1 VVQIRPLVPEDAGAL
16 LDLLLANRS
25 FLSHWDPKRPES
37 FWSLEGQRG
46 DLLRADADRA
56 SGRAFGFAVLE
67 AADGRLVGRVN
78 LSNVVR
84 GAWQNATLGYYV
96 GEAWNGRGF
105 ASRAV
110 DLALNQAFGP
120 LDLHRVQ
127 AGAMPRNVRSIR
139 VLEKNGFRFE
149 GLAVRYLKI
158 NGVWEDHR
166 LYAITRED
174 RQAGR
179 A

>member
-1 VVQIRPLVPEDAGAL
+1 MIQIRPLVPEDAGAL

-25 FLSHWDPKRPES
+25 FLSTWDPRRPES

-56 SGRAFGFAVLE
+56 AGRAFGFAVLE
-67 AADGRLVGRVN
+67 AAGRLVGRVN

-84 GAWQNATLGYYV
+84 GAWQNATLGYFV

-110 DLALNQAFGP
+110 ELALHQAFGP

-149 GLAVRYLKI
+149 GLAARYLRI
-158 NGVWEDHR
+158 NGAWEDHR

-174 RQAGR
+174 WQAER